1 MTGWWVNRLMDE
13 KVNRPRD
20 EKIKGPA
27 KAWIGDPFSTFALF
41 HIYTSTR
48 RER

>member
-1 MTGWWVNRLMDE
+1 MDE

-20 EKIKGPA
+20 EKTKGPA
-27 KAWIGDPFSTFALF
+27 KAWIGDPFSTFALIHF
-41 HIYTSTR
+41 LTSRR